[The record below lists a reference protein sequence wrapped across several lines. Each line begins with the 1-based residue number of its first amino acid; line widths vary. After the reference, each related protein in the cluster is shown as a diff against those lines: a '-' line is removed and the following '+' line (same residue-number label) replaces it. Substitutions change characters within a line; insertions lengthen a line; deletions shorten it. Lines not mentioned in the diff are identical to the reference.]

1 MFNWL
6 VVPWTTFLLSLLKL
20 IDIMKSKISFQQKD
34 LSILACYC
42 QIWIIC
48 LSVFSFLCINLKI
61 SRFVVVGI
69 NLQWKK
75 GKEIF
80 VSPCTNQSPNV
91 VHIYLLTNS
100 SSIKSNL
107 NFLRFFEA
115 YINFGFHFL
124 NVLSVSPTQTCGL
137 VPCYK
142 KRKQDSI
149 IINHV

>member
-20 IDIMKSKISFQQKD
+20 VDIMKSKMSFWQKN
-34 LSILACYC
+34 LSILACSC
-42 QIWIIC
+42 RIWIIC

-61 SRFVVVGI
+61 SRFLVVGI
-69 NLQWKK
+69 NLQWNK

-80 VSPCTNQSPNV
+80 VSPCTNQRPNV
-91 VHIYLLTNS
+91 IHIYLLTNS

-107 NFLRFFEA
+107 NFLWFFVA

-124 NVLSVSPTQTCGL
+124 NVLSQSPTQTCGL